1 VKIRRW
7 ASLVFNADTGVFN
20 VFDMRRF
27 FDGVVVVVVV
37 GLTNGVA
44 LELQCYGWS
53 GLPIV
58 VGVEPKQKEWDDRI
72 HYFHNIIYPT
82 HGRLD

>member
-1 VKIRRW
+1 M
-7 ASLVFNADTGVFN
+7 ASLGVDFDADRRN

-44 LELQCYGWS
+44 LELQRYGWS

-58 VGVEPKQKEWDDRI
+58 VGVEVSDRRC
-72 HYFHNIIYPT
+72 P
-82 HGRLD
+82 